1 MADPVVSIKYQSLW
15 GRKFYAAYQ
24 GVFYV
29 PQTGTSPIA
38 RDVLSIVEE
47 YPFTSTLR
55 EVSNDVLT
63 QPYSQQVWK
72 AITGPDDTPGQND
85 FRLWVEPG
93 LSEVVP
99 LHTPRRFKVD
109 ACAPFRIDGVPFSHG
124 VNIKVSALPFA

>member
-1 MADPVVSIKYQSLW
+1 MAGLQLNYQSLW
-15 GRKFYAAYQ
+15 GKIFYATYQ

-55 EVSNDVLT
+55 EVSNNVLT

-93 LSEVVP
+93 LSGALP
-99 LHTPRRFKVD
+99 LQSPRRFRVD
-109 ACAPFRIDGVPFSHG
+109 TCTPFQIDGAPFSHG
-124 VNIKVSALPFA
+124 VNIKVSALSPA